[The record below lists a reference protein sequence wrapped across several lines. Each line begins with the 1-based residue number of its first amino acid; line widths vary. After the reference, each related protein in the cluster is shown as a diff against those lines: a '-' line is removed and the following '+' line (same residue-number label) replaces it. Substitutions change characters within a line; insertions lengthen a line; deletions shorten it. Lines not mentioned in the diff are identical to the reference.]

1 MNGIIH
7 FLTHL
12 VTQQISTGG
21 APRFIYLTSHGTRYD
36 VPGSLALSVVLRP
49 GLRLRRRQKQ
59 GGY

>member
-21 APRFIYLTSHGTRYD
+21 APRFIYLPSHGTRHD

-59 GGY
+59 G